1 MIRSR
6 VLLGLLLL
14 AVPACASAEGLR
26 VDPPTLRSD
35 ASGLDVRGAVCR
47 VSALP
52 TAGVSAVRIERVGGT
67 GQVSDVAYAKV
78 SRSLGG
84 RETGCGF
91 YGRVTGWRLAAGE
104 QVRVCLAN
112 SAACPTS

>member
-6 VLLGLLLL
+6 VLLALLLL

-26 VDPPTLRSD
+26 VDPPTLRSE
-35 ASGLDVRGAVCR
+35 ASGLDVHGSVCR
-47 VSALP
+47 TSALP
-52 TAGVSAVRIERVGGT
+52 ATGAGSVRIERIGET
-67 GQVSDVAYAKV
+67 GQVSEVAYARL
-78 SRSLGG
+78 SRALGG

-91 YGRVTGWRLAAGE
+91 YGRSTGWRLAAGE

-112 SAACPTS
+112 SSACPKS